1 MKRTITVVG
10 TGSVTA
16 APDIA
21 TVNVGVQVQAANA
34 QDALRRANELA
45 TAVLDA
51 VRGVGVADTDLR
63 TNGPHLWPND
73 RGYQCGNDITV
84 VVRDVSTT
92 GSVIDVA
99 AGAGG
104 AGFTISGVSFGVAE
118 PVASADRGE
127 AGGDGERP
135 RCRDRVGVRGR
146 RDGRRGRDHRRR
158 RGERAA
164 SPDDDGGDAQCAR
177 RRRRSR
183 RGSKRSRSTSPSPT
197 DSSTRHRRG
206 VTWFHPP
213 AYRPSATPTATSR

>member
-45 TAVLDA
+45 SAVLDA
-51 VRGVGVADTDLR
+51 VRGVGVADNDLR

-73 RGYQCGNDITV
+73 RGYQCGNDISV

-104 AGFTISGVSFGVAE
+104 PGFTMSGVSFGVAE
-118 PVASADRGE
+118 PVALQTVARQAAMADAHTVATELATAAGATVGE
-127 AGGDGERP
+127 VLTIVEGVASGTPRP
-135 RCRDRVGVRGR
+135 MMMAEMR
-146 RDGRRGRDHRRR
+146 
-158 RGERAA
+158 
-164 SPDDDGGDAQCAR
+164 
-177 RRRRSR
+177 
-183 RGSKRSRSTSPSPT
+183 
-197 DSSTRHRRG
+197 
-206 VTWFHPP
+206 
-213 AYRPSATPTATSR
+213 SATAATPVAAGEQTVKVDVSVTYRLVDAVDEAATRA

>member
-1 MKRTITVVG
+1 MITVVG

-51 VRGVGVADTDLR
+51 VRGVGVASNDLR

-73 RGYQCGNDITV
+73 RGYQCGNDISV

-104 AGFTISGVSFGVAE
+104 PGFTMSGVSFGVDESGELQTVARQAAMADAHNVATELATAAGASVGEVLTIVEGVASGAPRPMMMAE
-118 PVASADRGE
+118 MRAAKAATPVAAGE
-127 AGGDGERP
+127 QTVKVDVSVTYRLVDAVDEAAP
-135 RCRDRVGVRGR
+135 R
-146 RDGRRGRDHRRR
+146 
-158 RGERAA
+158 A
-164 SPDDDGGDAQCAR
+164 
-177 RRRRSR
+177 
-183 RGSKRSRSTSPSPT
+183 
-197 DSSTRHRRG
+197 
-206 VTWFHPP
+206 
-213 AYRPSATPTATSR
+213 

>member
-1 MKRTITVVG
+1 VG

-45 TAVLDA
+45 SAVLDA
-51 VRGVGVADTDLR
+51 VRGVGVADNDLR

-73 RGYQCGNDITV
+73 RGYQCGNDISV

-104 AGFTISGVSFGVAE
+104 PGFTMSGVSFGVAE
-118 PVASADRGE
+118 PVALQTAARQAAMADAHTVATELATAAGATVGEVLTVVEGVASGIPRPMMMAEMRSATAATPVAAGEQTVKVDVSVTYRLVDAVGE
-127 AGGDGERP
+127 AAT
-135 RCRDRVGVRGR
+135 
-146 RDGRRGRDHRRR
+146 
-158 RGERAA
+158 RA
-164 SPDDDGGDAQCAR
+164 
-177 RRRRSR
+177 
-183 RGSKRSRSTSPSPT
+183 
-197 DSSTRHRRG
+197 
-206 VTWFHPP
+206 
-213 AYRPSATPTATSR
+213 

>member
-1 MKRTITVVG
+1 MRLAEMPPARDQRRGSHVDLRRRGHTSGMKRTITVVG

-51 VRGVGVADTDLR
+51 VRGVGVADNDLR

-73 RGYQCGNDITV
+73 RGYQCGNDISV

-104 AGFTISGVSFGVAE
+104 PGFTMSGVSFGVAE
-118 PVASADRGE
+118 PVALQTLARQAAMADAHTVATE
-127 AGGDGERP
+127 LATAAGATVGDVLTIVE
-135 RCRDRVGVRGR
+135 GR
-146 RDGRRGRDHRRR
+146 RRAGRH
-158 RGERAA
+158 
-164 SPDDDGGDAQCAR
+164 AR
-177 RRRRSR
+177 
-183 RGSKRSRSTSPSPT
+183 
-197 DSSTRHRRG
+197 
-206 VTWFHPP
+206 
-213 AYRPSATPTATSR
+213 